1 MFVDATPVRGR
12 SAAELLGVSRPALMN
27 GSARGGPRTHMG
39 VRDRVAA
46 QECAAVWA
54 AAVVRLRGR
63 GWLRVLLKREPGSA
77 RLL

>member
-46 QECAAVWA
+46 RECA